1 MQSKR
6 RTSCFKQLKLESE
19 PFLVCPLSGLNDH
32 NILCQTE
39 TSNYPQS
46 PFKSPATFPGER
58 ARIYKDLF
66 CQVSNLQIS
75 IGELV
80 SNYPEQ
86 TETQISATNCILE
99 KELISELIINLN
111 GQAALLNDNSYFQ
124 SLQNNCSL
132 KRMLDEICPVE
143 APPVFVRKVEVQLET
158 RKDEQRDILGIYE
171 KARKINWKLSD
182 SPPNDDTEVAAK
194 DVSGVTD
201 PSQLKNEVKR
211 CLSTITRLFQARSIT
226 QIQKSILKKGV
237 LKNGREVI
245 YKIQL
250 YEKELNLE
258 PFLEFLE
265 NYRLTFTAN
274 DGTRIE
280 GTGDKNGLQN

>member
-6 RTSCFKQLKLESE
+6 KTSCFKRLKPESE
-19 PFLVCPLSGLNDH
+19 PFLACPLSGLNDL

-46 PFKSPATFPGER
+46 PFKSPVVFPSER

-80 SNYPEQ
+80 SNYLEQ
-86 TETQISATNCILE
+86 TETHISATICILE

-111 GQAALLNDNSYFQ
+111 GQAALLNDNSYFK

-143 APPVFVRKVEVQLET
+143 PPLVFARKVEVPLET
-158 RKDEQRDILGIYE
+158 RKDEQIDILGSYE
-171 KARKINWKLSD
+171 KARQINWKLSD
-182 SPPNDDTEVAAK
+182 SPPNDDIEVAAK
-194 DVSGVTD
+194 DVYGVTD

-211 CLSTITRLFQARSIT
+211 CFSTINRLFQAKSIT

-237 LKNGREVI
+237 LKNGREII
-245 YKIQL
+245 YQIQL
-250 YEKELNLE
+250 YEKDSNLE
-258 PFLEFLE
+258 PFLEYLE
-265 NYRLTFTAN
+265 DYRKTFTAN
-274 DGTRIE
+274 EGTRIQ
-280 GTGDKNGLQN
+280 GTGDKNGVQN